1 MNKDISVGIQWCTLR
16 SGKSGIAFTAF
27 LNSLSVLFLVVIL
40 TYLVTVAVTLVV
52 AFFAITL

>member
-16 SGKSGIAFTAF
+16 SGKPGIAFTAF

>member
-16 SGKSGIAFTAF
+16 SGKPGIAFTAF
-27 LNSLSVLFLVVIL
+27 LNSLSVLFLVVRL